1 LSELIKWFEKRK
13 EAKVITMMQQHLAT
27 TIGAVEDLERAVKA
41 AVNNDE
47 KRMKESIARVASAEK
62 EADKLRRDDMREL
75 ARGELP
81 PVDREDLMH
90 LMKRIDMVADWSRE
104 STRILSVISPEDIP
118 VNLKKAMVEMMKGTK
133 ECATALR
140 KSVSRMTK
148 KPEEALKAA
157 DEVERLEEEVDGLY
171 ENARKQLAK
180 ETKMKVGAAIML
192 NQLLDAIET
201 VADWCENVCDQVRI
215 IIIRR

>member
-1 LSELIKWFEKRK
+1 MSELIKWFEKRR
-13 EAKVITMMQQHLAT
+13 ETKVVTIMQQHLAT
-27 TIGAVEDLERAVKA
+27 TISAVEDLERAVKA
-41 AVNNDE
+41 AADNDE
-47 KRMKESIARVASAEK
+47 KKMKQSIARVTSAEK

-118 VNLKKAMVEMMKGTK
+118 DNLKKAMVEMMKGTK
-133 ECATALR
+133 ECAVALR
-140 KSVSRMTK
+140 RCVSRMTE
-148 KPEEALKAA
+148 KPEDALKAA
-157 DEVERLEEEVDGLY
+157 DEVERLEEEVDALH

-180 ETKMKVGAAIML
+180 ETKMKVGVAIML
-192 NQLLDAIET
+192 NQLLEAIET
-201 VADWCENVCDQVRI
+201 VADWCENVCDQVRVI
-215 IIIRR
+215 VVRR

>member
-1 LSELIKWFEKRK
+1 
-13 EAKVITMMQQHLAT
+13 MMQQHLAT
-27 TIGAVEDLERAVKA
+27 TMSAVEDLERAVKA
-41 AVNNDE
+41 AASNDE
-47 KRMKESIARVASAEK
+47 KKMKESIDRVTRAEK

-81 PVDREDLMH
+81 PHDREDLMH

-104 STRILSVISPEDIP
+104 STRILNVIPPKDIP
-118 VNLKKAMVEMMKGTK
+118 DNLKRAVVEMMSGARK
-133 ECATALR
+133 CAVALR

-157 DEVERLEEEVDGLY
+157 DAVERLEEEVDALH

-180 ETKMKVGAAIML
+180 ETEMNVGVAIML
-192 NQLLDAIET
+192 NELLEAIET

-215 IIIRR
+215 IIVRR

>member
-1 LSELIKWFEKRK
+1 MIR
-13 EAKVITMMQQHLAT
+13 MMQRHLAT
-27 TIGAVEDLERAVKA
+27 TISAVEDLERAVEA
-41 AVNNDE
+41 AAENNE
-47 KRMKESIARVASAEK
+47 KVMKESITRVTSAEK
-62 EADKLRRDDMREL
+62 EADKLRRDVMLEL

-81 PVDREDLMH
+81 PHDREDLMH

-104 STRILSVISPEDIP
+104 STRILGVVSPRDIP
-118 VNLKKAMVEMMKGTK
+118 DNLKTAMVKMMKGTK
-133 ECATALR
+133 ECAVALR
-140 KSVSRMTK
+140 KSVSRMTE

-157 DEVERLEEEVDGLY
+157 DEVERLEEIVDALY
-171 ENARKQLAK
+171 ESARKQLVK

-215 IIIRR
+215 IIVRR